1 MLMVW
6 NRTLTGNDPQI
17 EALCRRYIASLG
29 DKRAAL
35 ESAWRGCRPDGDR
48 DAGLRELAALAH
60 RLAGSAGSYGFDELG
75 LQARNVDRIASNL
88 LANAAHPDGRHLAHE
103 VATLF
108 AAIDSA
114 RSQR

>member
-35 ESAWRGCRPDGDR
+35 EAAWRGCCADGDR
-48 DAGLRELAALAH
+48 ESALRELASLAH

-75 LQARNVDRIASNL
+75 LQARNVDRLASIL
-88 LANAAHPDGRHLAHE
+88 LANPASTAGKNLAFE
-103 VATLF
+103 VTGLLD
-108 AAIDSA
+108 AIDAA
-114 RSQR
+114 RQQS